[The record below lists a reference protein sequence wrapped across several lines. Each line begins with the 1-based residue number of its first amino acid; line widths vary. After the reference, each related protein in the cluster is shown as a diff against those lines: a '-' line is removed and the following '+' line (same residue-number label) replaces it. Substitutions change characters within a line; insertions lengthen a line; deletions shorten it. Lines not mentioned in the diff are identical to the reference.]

1 MTRENQAMK
10 KEIPLG
16 LALPSMSQRIG
27 LARFWAPNV
36 WPRCGFSE
44 WRGSEPHPTAFT
56 FVK

>member
-27 LARFWAPNV
+27 LARFWALM
-36 WPRCGFSE
+36 CGLAV
-44 WRGSEPHPTAFT
+44 GSVSGGVANRTQLRLPS
-56 FVK
+56 